1 MTDDY
6 LLLLPLPLTTHIN
19 SSDSFVSK
27 LPASWNG
34 TLVLSDFSFTAKRP
48 NMEYGEKHEAYR
60 SDLKEKLNTM
70 KDKRVRWLDGMGIAK
85 EMRLYS
91 EWGENHMAQ
100 SQHFHHFCNETFVDL
115 DREVKAMNVCSNI
128 TEMVAHLL
136 LGHAIGPTE
145 LLLKEEQ
152 SLDEHNIDTSLKYCH
167 ACPRR
172 LLPFHIT
179 PRPDMICEL
188 GAFHERT
195 DIEELAAVCSKSS
208 GTESFDT
215 CPESCMREEVSY
227 QFDSQSDVVNVR
239 ECEIQFTSALS
250 DQTNEAVLDDAD
262 DTSVKDKS
270 AIPSW
275 MNSNL
280 ADASQIECHDT
291 DVPFYWNI
299 PESGGT
305 TIQNL
310 YMCMG
315 LTIANELGKVAYINE
330 TKLIKFLP
338 FHGMEWPVL
347 NVDTST
353 KEGILRAKNLGLVS
367 STNPSVDIVVSP
379 HLRFAAQELFNSHRK
394 GKVFTIFRHPVNRE
408 LSHHQNG
415 TSIDNWV
422 VRNLVGK
429 EDPNEPITAE
439 DLKLAKDIVRSK
451 IIVGLES
458 RFVKSF
464 DRFNAY
470 IGVKIHKRWTRGRC
484 IREYVHKKGVG
495 AQEVTASSDQIK
507 AASERHAFDIL
518 LYEYAEGL
526 FNEQEMLLSNL
537 KTEDSS

>member
-1 MTDDY
+1 
-6 LLLLPLPLTTHIN
+6 
-19 SSDSFVSK
+19 
-27 LPASWNG
+27 
-34 TLVLSDFSFTAKRP
+34 
-48 NMEYGEKHEAYR
+48 
-60 SDLKEKLNTM
+60 
-70 KDKRVRWLDGMGIAK
+70 
-85 EMRLYS
+85 
-91 EWGENHMAQ
+91 
-100 SQHFHHFCNETFVDL
+100 
-115 DREVKAMNVCSNI
+115 
-128 TEMVAHLL
+128 
-136 LGHAIGPTE
+136 
-145 LLLKEEQ
+145 
-152 SLDEHNIDTSLKYCH
+152 
-167 ACPRR
+167 
-172 LLPFHIT
+172 
-179 PRPDMICEL
+179 
-188 GAFHERT
+188 
-195 DIEELAAVCSKSS
+195 
-208 GTESFDT
+208 
-215 CPESCMREEVSY
+215 
-227 QFDSQSDVVNVR
+227 
-239 ECEIQFTSALS
+239 
-250 DQTNEAVLDDAD
+250 
-262 DTSVKDKS
+262 
-270 AIPSW
+270 

-367 STNPSVDIVVSP
+367 STNPSVDIVVSL

-439 DLKLAKDIVRSK
+439 DLKLAKDVVRSK

-470 IGVKIHKRWTRGRC
+470 LGVKIHKRWTRGRC